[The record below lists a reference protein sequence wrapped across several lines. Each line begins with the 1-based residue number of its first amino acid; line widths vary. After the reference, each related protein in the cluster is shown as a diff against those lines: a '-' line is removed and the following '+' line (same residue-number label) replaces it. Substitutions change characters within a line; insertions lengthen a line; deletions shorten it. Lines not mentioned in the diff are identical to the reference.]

1 MRPRWQRTTR
11 RDAHTVD
18 VTAFLSLMVILV
30 PFLLVTAVFSRMA
43 ILEIQPT
50 IGAGEQVSVPDPL
63 QLQVIV
69 RQAVIEVSYLGQ
81 SGQMQTRQ
89 LDRSAGEQTLE
100 SLATL
105 AGKLKVRYP
114 QSLEAIVLLEPQ
126 IPYDVLVQV
135 LDVLRV
141 KPLQHGDADEPAEL
155 FPLIALGSVP
165 AAEQAGRG
173 AQ

>member
-1 MRPRWQRTTR
+1 VRPRWQRTAR
-11 RDAHTVD
+11 RDVHTVD

-30 PFLLVTAVFSRMA
+30 PFLLVTAVFSRTA
-43 ILEIQPT
+43 ILEVQPA
-50 IGAGEQVSVPDPL
+50 IGAGDQVSAPDPL

>member
-1 MRPRWQRTTR
+1 
-11 RDAHTVD
+11 

-30 PFLLVTAVFSRMA
+30 PFLLVTAVFSRTT
-43 ILEIQPT
+43 ILEIQPLS
-50 IGAGEQVSVPDPL
+50 GAGERLPTPDPL

-69 RQAVIEVSYLGQ
+69 RQSVIEVRTLK
-81 SGQMQTRQ
+81 QTQTTRI
-89 LDRSAGEQTLE
+89 DRSSDDKALE

-105 AGKLKVRYP
+105 VSELKARYP
-114 QSLEAIVLLEPQ
+114 QSLEATVLLEPQ

-141 KPLQHGDADEPAEL
+141 KLHKQGDVVEPTEL
-155 FPLIALGSVP
+155 FPLIALGAVP
-165 AAEQAGRG
+165 APEPPGRG

>member
-1 MRPRWQRTTR
+1 MRPRWQRAAR
-11 RDAHTVD
+11 RDVHTVD

-30 PFLLVTAVFSRMA
+30 PFLLVTAVFSRA
-43 ILEIQPT
+43 TILEIQP
-50 IGAGEQVSVPDPL
+50 VSAESDQKSAPDPL

-69 RQAVIEVSYLGQ
+69 RHAVIEVSYLGQ
-81 SGQMQTRQ
+81 TRAERI
-89 LDRSAGEQTLE
+89 DRSSDDRALA

-105 AGKLKVRYP
+105 AGELKARFP
-114 QSLEAIVLLEPQ
+114 QSLEATVLLEPQ

-141 KPLQHGDADEPAEL
+141 KLQQTGDAVEQTEL
-155 FPLIALGSVP
+155 FPLIALGPVP
-165 AAEQAGRG
+165 ASRQPMRG